1 MIIWQGFGFLVAVFA
16 FVFALLAQL
25 ASNYITNDENY
36 WDQNRWVLGLALL
49 AAGIVSWYLGRFLAR
64 RKARVVIV
72 KETNKEMILENKHSL
87 FFIKMYYW
95 GPILGVI
102 GLVLIVINA
111 VNQ

>member
-1 MIIWQGFGFLVAVFA
+1 MIIWQGFGFLVAVFV

-25 ASNYITNDENY
+25 ASNYLSNDKNY

-49 AAGIVSWYLGRFLAR
+49 ATGVTSWYLGRFLAR
-64 RKARVVIV
+64 RKARVVID
-72 KETNKEMILENKHSL
+72 KETNEEMVLENKHSL

-102 GLVLIVINA
+102 GLVLIVMNA
-111 VNQ
+111 A